1 MPNVFVHFICCSD
14 LKKLSLGLFLGFYAI
29 DVTIDVALAEV
40 RTILFVNSFLI
51 FFNIKSCVLNLT
63 LFLRI

>member
-14 LKKLSLGLFLGFYAI
+14 LKKTVFRPLGFCAI